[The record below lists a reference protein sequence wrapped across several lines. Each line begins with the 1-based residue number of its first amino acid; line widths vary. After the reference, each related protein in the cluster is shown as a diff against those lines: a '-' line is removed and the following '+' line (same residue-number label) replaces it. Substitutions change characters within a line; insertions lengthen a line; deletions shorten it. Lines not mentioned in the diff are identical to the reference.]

1 MMTMELRGA
10 LTPFPSPLA
19 LARKGRIGNP
29 PLGKTP
35 PPSWPCRHLPF
46 APSTV
51 QWRGQ
56 LEAGHAQQLPKH
68 VGAHG
73 WAVEPQE
80 ACQTEGRGRLRL
92 GQGWPPRNPLSVTGS
107 RLPTPKG
114 PSRPHRRVQLQWKRG
129 SWALLSRWN
138 LVS

>member
-1 MMTMELRGA
+1 M
-10 LTPFPSPLA
+10 
-19 LARKGRIGNP
+19 
-29 PLGKTP
+29 P

-92 GQGWPPRNPLSVTGS
+92 GQGLATQEPPLSDWQQAAHPQGS
-107 RLPTPKG
+107 KQASPTCAVAVEEG
-114 PSRPHRRVQLQWKRG
+114 LVGAVEQVELGFLRPDLLL
-129 SWALLSRWN
+129 ALIQAAEAAASPAGIW
-138 LVS
+138 VGGAWW